1 MGSERRG
8 PLPLPTS
15 FPSGLPA
22 LPAGPAAHAA
32 NQRAGCSG
40 CEPRVG
46 DLESEGR
53 RRSLIGPA
61 SPVEREARR
70 GRAGGGGLRR
80 GGMPAVSVG
89 FFSGA
94 LARETLGKGVG
105 GGEGRRVT
113 CREGD
118 HLSVLIA
125 AGPPSPSL
133 AGTTGWGLSEA
144 AARPT
149 FSVVKPGV
157 EACLSSGWEA
167 PTVGELR
174 GQRGVCQSLH
184 PGPTRGAPCANE
196 WARPSWW

>member
-32 NQRAGCSG
+32 NQRSGCSG

-46 DLESEGR
+46 GLESEGR

-61 SPVEREARR
+61 YPVEREARR
-70 GRAGGGGLRR
+70 GRSGGGGLRR

-89 FFSGA
+89 FVSRA

-105 GGEGRRVT
+105 CGEGRHVT

-118 HLSVLIA
+118 HPSVLISA
-125 AGPPSPSL
+125 LVLRPRLWPAPLGGACRRPPPGPPTL
-133 AGTTGWGLSEA
+133 
-144 AARPT
+144 
-149 FSVVKPGV
+149 
-157 EACLSSGWEA
+157 
-167 PTVGELR
+167 
-174 GQRGVCQSLH
+174 
-184 PGPTRGAPCANE
+184 
-196 WARPSWW
+196 